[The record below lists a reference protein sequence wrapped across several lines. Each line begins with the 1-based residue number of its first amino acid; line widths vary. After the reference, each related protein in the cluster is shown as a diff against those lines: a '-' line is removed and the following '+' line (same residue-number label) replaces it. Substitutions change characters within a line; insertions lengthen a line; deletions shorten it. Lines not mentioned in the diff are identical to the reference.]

1 MYYLSAVTSQQF
13 PHSFP
18 QTKNFGSNPVS
29 HLQSPVRKEGKHS
42 VLVVDD
48 VPDIAFMLAA
58 YLERAGYRVVS
69 VFSASEALNAARE
82 QHFDAVIS
90 DIGLPLMDGYQLA
103 KELRSLPQYVKTPLI
118 AVTGFTEYSDQ
129 QNAFSAGF
137 DAHLRKP
144 IDPKKIIDLMA
155 HLGC

>member
-1 MYYLSAVTSQQF
+1 MHFLSAMTSQQF
-13 PHSFP
+13 PHPFP
-18 QTKNFGSNPVS
+18 KTKHFGSNPVS
-29 HLQSPVRKEGKHS
+29 HLQSPVPEVRKHS

-69 VFSASEALNAARE
+69 VFSASEALDAARAE
-82 QHFDAVIS
+82 HFDAVIS

-103 KELRSLPQYVKTPLI
+103 KELRSLPHYVTTPLI

-137 DAHLRKP
+137 DAHLKKP

>member
-1 MYYLSAVTSQQF
+1 MYFLSATNSKQF
-13 PHSFP
+13 PHLFS
-18 QTKNFGSNPVS
+18 QTKHFSSNPVS
-29 HLQSPVRKEGKHS
+29 HQQSTARKEGKHL

-69 VFSASEALNAARE
+69 VFSASEALVAVRAER
-82 QHFDAVIS
+82 FDAIIS
-90 DIGLPLMDGYQLA
+90 DIGLPVMDGYQLA
-103 KELRSLPQYVKTPLI
+103 KELRSLPNYVTTPLI

-129 QNAFSAGF
+129 QKAFTAGF
-137 DAHLRKP
+137 DAHLKKP
-144 IDPKKIIDLMA
+144 IDPEKIIDLMA

>member
-1 MYYLSAVTSQQF
+1 MHFLSATTSQQF
-13 PHSFP
+13 PHPFP
-18 QTKNFGSNPVS
+18 QIKHFDSNPVS
-29 HLQSPVRKEGKHS
+29 HLQSPVPAERKHS

-69 VFSASEALNAARE
+69 VFSASEALDAARE
-82 QHFDAVIS
+82 EHFDAVIS

-103 KELRSLPQYVKTPLI
+103 KELRSLPDYVTTPLI

-137 DAHLRKP
+137 DAHVRKP

>member
-1 MYYLSAVTSQQF
+1 MYFLSAMTLQQF
-13 PHSFP
+13 PHPFLQP
-18 QTKNFGSNPVS
+18 KHFGSRPVGD
-29 HLQSPVRKEGKHS
+29 LQSPVPTERKHA

-69 VFSASEALNAARE
+69 VFSASEALDAARAE
-82 QHFDAVIS
+82 HFDAVIS
-90 DIGLPLMDGYQLA
+90 DIGLPMMDGYQLA
-103 KELRSLPQYVKTPLI
+103 KELRSIPSYVTTPLI

-137 DAHLRKP
+137 DAHLKKP